1 MKQFILYLFILLP
14 FCVNS
19 QVNETFDGPML
30 GADWIG
36 KDRGQFAVN
45 ADGRLQLNIE
55 PTESGT
61 ASIGKEIAYSPD
73 MQWEFDVYMQNQ
85 PSDENKLCIYLYQEN
100 QERYYYVRLGNTG
113 NKELGL
119 KRNGNGN
126 LILPQT
132 DFEESPL
139 LLHVKVTLEDNL
151 RWSLYYKTDDME
163 GYRLEGSAMY
173 TIEEPVERGN
183 LVFTF
188 YYTKTRSSLF
198 SIDNVCVL
206 NRVTETPIEPDKPE
220 EEPGESESPPKLLE
234 IEPLSASNLLFAFD
248 KPVDIDKAVFSIS
261 DIGDAYLK
269 RYVDAGTKQ
278 FVSTFFDQEMQLD
291 HSYTISYAGL
301 RSLSGKAMPDEAVES
316 SILPPAASHN
326 CNTAPL
332 SFKAGNFSIGIS
344 NVWTGKENASSWS
357 SKTAYPPAGK
367 SISGRAFVFFP
378 VTFLYTHPSNETVA
392 AVIPIEKFPALN
404 DKGAVL
410 QLWDAAGGKIEEVAY
425 EAATSGVSWERGT
438 SGWHLSTDPRGGTP
452 GAVNSSPDKEEDP
465 PVDPDR
471 PDVPDN
477 PDDPNIPGVTEL
489 IQPGEIIINEL
500 LPDPY
505 VGGSEYIELY
515 NRSEHSLSLSALSVA
530 IRKSDGTLSTRYPLT
545 SVLHNLEAKSYL
557 LLTKNLEGVTSFYDI
572 ADPSALC
579 GLAKLPILANTSS
592 TLVLFRTADEII
604 IDEVAYSSKWHA
616 HSVKNK
622 KGVALERIDP
632 DAATQDAANWT
643 SASETVGYG
652 TPGYQNSQYKDAS
665 SGGATGIE
673 PPVWIEESGSYTVSY
688 LLDRPGYSCR
698 AFVFNTSGLRVA
710 DISNH
715 ELLGISGKITWSGVA
730 NNGSPLQ
737 TGVYIFYAEIYHPEG
752 TVKRFK
758 KAFLIR

>member
-36 KDRGQFAVN
+36 KDRGQFVVN
-45 ADGRLQLNIE
+45 VDGRLQLNIE

-173 TIEEPVERGN
+173 TI
-183 LVFTF
+183 
-188 YYTKTRSSLF
+188 
-198 SIDNVCVL
+198 
-206 NRVTETPIEPDKPE
+206 
-220 EEPGESESPPKLLE
+220 
-234 IEPLSASNLLFAFD
+234 
-248 KPVDIDKAVFSIS
+248 
-261 DIGDAYLK
+261 
-269 RYVDAGTKQ
+269 
-278 FVSTFFDQEMQLD
+278 
-291 HSYTISYAGL
+291 SYAGL
-301 RSLSGKAMPDEAVES
+301 RSLSGKAMPDEAVEVVLRGEEEPGPDKPEPKPDPDEPES
-316 SILPPAASHN
+316 YPAGSVVINEVMAKPGDGRMVEYIELHNTTAATVSLDGWVYKNVTGKKTKALPEMDLPAGGYAVLLDQED
-326 CNTAPL
+326 AL
-332 SFKAGNFSIGIS
+332 SF
-344 NVWTGKENASSWS
+344 
-357 SKTAYPPAGK
+357 
-367 SISGRAFVFFP
+367 P
-378 VTFLYTHPSNETVA
+378 VQMLL
-392 AVIPIEKFPALN
+392 IPIEKFPALN

-477 PDDPNIPGVTEL
+477 PDDPNIPGVTEP

-545 SVLHNLEAKSYL
+545 SVLHNLKAKSYL

-665 SGGATGIE
+665 SGDATGIE